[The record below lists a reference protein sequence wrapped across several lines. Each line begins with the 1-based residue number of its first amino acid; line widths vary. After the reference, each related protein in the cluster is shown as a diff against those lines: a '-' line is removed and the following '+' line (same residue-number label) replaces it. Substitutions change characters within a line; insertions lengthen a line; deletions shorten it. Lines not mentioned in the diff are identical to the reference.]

1 MKTFYQLCGP
11 YKNLSQPWLHKS
23 QQYHMLLF
31 LRQSLELTSTVHG
44 VEQNSVGRRKLWVLF
59 MRTQELT
66 LLSAADVPSEE

>member
-1 MKTFYQLCGP
+1 
-11 YKNLSQPWLHKS
+11 
-23 QQYHMLLF
+23 MLLF